1 MVAVPADTPVTT
13 PAASTEATAASLLL
27 HTPPAVVELNVVV
40 PFIQTALVPVIAAT
54 TGKLFTVTVA
64 VCDALQP
71 LAFVTV

>member
-13 PAASTEATAASLLL
+13 PEASMLATAMSLLL
-27 HTPPAVVELNVVV
+27 HTPPGVVELNVVV
-40 PFIQTALVPVIAAT
+40 AFIQTVPVPVIAAT

-64 VCDALQP
+64 VCEALQP